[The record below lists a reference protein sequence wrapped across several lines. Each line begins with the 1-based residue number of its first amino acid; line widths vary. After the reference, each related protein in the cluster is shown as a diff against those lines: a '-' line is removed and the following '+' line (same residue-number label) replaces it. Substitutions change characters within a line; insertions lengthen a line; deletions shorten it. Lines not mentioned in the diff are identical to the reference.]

1 MLDLREYTR
10 QELIELFHT
19 ERLDSIKAKLKRQGY
34 KYTTS
39 GRGKTFSLT
48 ITELPLRFR
57 NFCIEQLHFAPQT
70 DFVRLKKFLYQ
81 FMFDEEFRKLP
92 FVTMKETMIG
102 TMEITN
108 QTISRWIKRL
118 YDENIVA
125 DGEMIYY
132 SINKVTGLYR
142 RITEEEHKE
151 AWKRYWEVRNDENG
165 EPTGQY
171 HLATLEMYDCIG
183 GFPYKKADIIFNA
196 FETER
201 IDTLKE
207 ILKQEIDIHG

>member
-1 MLDLREYTR
+1 MLERRTYTR
-10 QELIELFHT
+10 QELIELFKT
-19 ERLDSIKAKLKRQGY
+19 ERLDSIKGKLNRQGY

-39 GRGKTFSLT
+39 GRGKTFTLT
-48 ITELPLRFR
+48 ITEQPLRFR
-57 NFCIEQLHFAPQT
+57 NFCIEELHFAPQT
-70 DFVRLKKFLYQ
+70 DFKRLKKFLYR
-81 FMFDEEFRKLP
+81 FMFDDDFRKLP
-92 FVTMKETMIG
+92 YVTMREYMVG

-108 QTISRWIKRL
+108 QTLSRWVKRL

-132 SINKVTGLYR
+132 AIDKKNGIYK
-142 RITEEEHKE
+142 RITKEEHGE

-165 EPTGQY
+165 VPNGQY
-171 HLATLEMYDCIG
+171 YIACEVMYEFIG

-196 FETER
+196 FESKR

-207 ILKQEIDIHG
+207 ILQEEIDLDE

>member
-10 QELIELFHT
+10 QELIDMFHT
-19 ERLDSIKAKLKRQGY
+19 ERLDSIKAKLNRQGY
-34 KYTTS
+34 IYTTS
-39 GRGKTFSLT
+39 GRGKTFTLT

-57 NFCIEQLHFAPQT
+57 NYCIEQLHFAPQT

-108 QTISRWIKRL
+108 QTISRWIKHF

-132 SINKVTGLYR
+132 SINKVTGIYR

-151 AWKRYWEVRNDENG
+151 AWKRYWEVRNDVDG
-165 EPTGQY
+165 ESTGQY
-171 HLATLEMYDCIG
+171 HLAIIEMYDCIG
-183 GFPYKKADIIFNA
+183 GFPYKKPDIIFNA
-196 FETER
+196 FESER